1 MPMQLEPSPLS
12 RSMKA
17 YSVVILLMN
26 FLLAFVAPV
35 PIDTLGD
42 CARQCVAEYCSQMGE
57 ASTCL
62 CNREVPSQVTTC
74 VALNCDSDPL
84 WWLDC
89 DEDDP
94 TTPVD
99 DPTTSSD
106 DPTMAID
113 DPPTPSDDPETPSD
127 DPTTPSDNPTMSID
141 DPPTPSDDPTTPCD
155 DPPTTSDDPTTPS
168 DDSTSHLEPTSTRTS
183 RPSSTSS
190 QPEGNGN
197 DPGGFNKKQTI
208 ATVVGTVFGGISA
221 MAVIVGCIKGLS

>member
-1 MPMQLEPSPLS
+1 MTAAVNAL
-12 RSMKA
+12 R
-17 YSVVILLMN
+17 N
-26 FLLAFVAPV
+26 
-35 PIDTLGD
+35 T
-42 CARQCVAEYCSQMGE
+42 ARKCSGE

-62 CNREVPSQVTTC
+62 CNRDVPSQVTTC

-89 DEDDP
+89 NGGGIWTLSRNKLTSILSVEDDP

-113 DPPTPSDDPETPSD
+113 DPPTPSDDPTTPSD
-127 DPTTPSDNPTMSID
+127 DPIMSID
-141 DPPTPSDDPTTPCD
+141 DPPMPSDDPTTPCD
-155 DPPTTSDDPTTPS
+155 DSPTTSDDPTTPS
-168 DDSTSHLEPTSTRTS
+168 DDPTTPSDAPTSHLEPTSTSTS
-183 RPSSTSS
+183 RPSSSSS

-221 MAVIVGCIKGLS
+221 LAVIVGCIKGLS